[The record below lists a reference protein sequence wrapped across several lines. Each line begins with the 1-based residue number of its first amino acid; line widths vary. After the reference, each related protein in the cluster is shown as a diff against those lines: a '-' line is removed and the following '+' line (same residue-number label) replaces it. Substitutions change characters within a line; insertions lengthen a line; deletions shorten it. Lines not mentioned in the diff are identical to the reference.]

1 MNVQAHEMGGSD
13 LPQIVPLLCWSV
25 ARSAGSIVRL

>member
-1 MNVQAHEMGGSD
+1 MGGSD